1 MLCDSRQ
8 LIIDD
13 AWYTP
18 GTMQALDRLGVGG
31 MGSAPMLAVADG
43 AMLPR
48 EIRGFG
54 VNSED
59 WGTHGN
65 GAGGGT

>member
-1 MLCDSRQ
+1 
-8 LIIDD
+8 
-13 AWYTP
+13 
-18 GTMQALDRLGVGG
+18 MQALDRLGVGG